1 MASYQKKVKPIVGL
15 NILLLMMLF
24 SGCTD
29 KVATNEFDQ
38 VCTYF
43 DELKGALQ
51 KEDMSP
57 VQRDFYIAEKIT
69 SGIPESSN
77 ARIAW
82 EAISYA
88 ESERYELFKT
98 SAQEV
103 LGRDWHCESMQKLA
117 DSLSKFE
124 PDE

>member
-1 MASYQKKVKPIVGL
+1 MASYQKKVKLIHGL
-15 NILLLMMLF
+15 SVVLLSLL
-24 SGCTD
+24 SGCAD

-43 DELKGALQ
+43 DELKDALQ

-57 VQRDFYIAEKIT
+57 VKRDLYITEKIT
-69 SGIPESSN
+69 SGIPEASE

-82 EAISYA
+82 AGISYA

-103 LGRDWHCESMQKLA
+103 LRRDWHCESMKTLA
-117 DSLSKFE
+117 DSLSKFDL
-124 PDE
+124 DE